1 MGRVDNFTGTSR
13 QYTSYLEKR
22 IKNLQHQNALL
33 RCHCEQLRFHHD
45 QCQRNRTAQDA
56 PTTTTSPCE
65 SITRPWNNSQSLPQ
79 TRTPP
84 PEINNASPLDKTSPF
99 IIWDAACSLRSK
111 QQSEYSRW
119 KQEATQLIDMTPSGA
134 EWWQNLSEMGF
145 NTAEEWYLGFEFLL
159 DTNMTVPTPAN
170 RPLVPVP
177 ECGVTNCNC
186 RSNEKYQVSI
196 QRTRAYAHSYQARD
210 QVASFTSA
218 MVNYQQFILV
228 AICIVLRHQGICSTT
243 VDHLMRVAIAD
254 TSSRYINRLEKAA
267 KWVISLA
274 NECGATGM

>member
-1 MGRVDNFTGTSR
+1 
-13 QYTSYLEKR
+13 
-22 IKNLQHQNALL
+22 
-33 RCHCEQLRFHHD
+33 
-45 QCQRNRTAQDA
+45 
-56 PTTTTSPCE
+56 
-65 SITRPWNNSQSLPQ
+65 
-79 TRTPP
+79 
-84 PEINNASPLDKTSPF
+84 
-99 IIWDAACSLRSK
+99 
-111 QQSEYSRW
+111 
-119 KQEATQLIDMTPSGA
+119 MTPSGA

-145 NTAEEWYLGFEFLL
+145 NTAEEWYLGLEFLL

-228 AICIVLRHQGICSTT
+228 AICIVLRHQGIWHVTFAEE
-243 VDHLMRVAIAD
+243 DR
-254 TSSRYINRLEKAA
+254 R
-267 KWVISLA
+267 
-274 NECGATGM
+274 